1 MKNVNLQKSRLFRLL
16 AICGITLAGLLGCAS
31 NDIQHLVSV
40 GQSGLNPTEPV
51 YITVPKDPTDTDY
64 AGTGQFVADVIA
76 GQLNEHHIQLSI
88 ATSPADDQANLD
100 AARKQNAAYIFV
112 PVITN
117 WEHNATQ
124 WSFNPSTMGLRIT
137 IIEVASGKQLR
148 VDDIQ
153 GKSSHISFFGTDPK
167 ELLKDSIEKYIDQLY
182 P

>member
-1 MKNVNLQKSRLFRLL
+1 METSAVRWNQLVRLF
-16 AICGITLAGLLGCAS
+16 AVCGITIAGVLGCAS
-31 NDIQHLVSV
+31 NDIQNLVRGDSP
-40 GQSGLNPTEPV
+40 GLNPSQSV
-51 YITVPKDPTDTDY
+51 YIAVPKDPTDTDY
-64 AGTGQFVADVIA
+64 AGTGQYIADVIA

-88 ATSPADDQANLD
+88 ASSTADDQANMD
-100 AARKQNAAYIFV
+100 AARKQNATYLFI

-124 WSFNPSTMGLRIT
+124 WSFNPSTMGVRIS
-137 IIEVASGKQLR
+137 IIEVATGKQLR
-148 VDDIQ
+148 IDDIQ